1 MSDLSDKQLQAA
13 IRARALAD
21 GHTLEQETRIA
32 LEFYLAHQHNQGEMR
47 HPDDIVKGGGW

>member
-1 MSDLSDKQLQAA
+1 MALSDQQLQAA

-21 GHTLEQETRIA
+21 GHTPEQETRIA

-47 HPDDIVKGGGW
+47 HPDDIFAEGRW